1 MNNWIIPHGRRLL
14 SALSKKF
21 PDEQG
26 ILHKH
31 WEDLLLLFV
40 STPEKDWK
48 QQLKEFHFS
57 KELCDALVKAHLVQ
71 RARYSRKALGRIVPL
86 MEKGMYMEEARD
98 KCYPDNPVSNTST
111 TLNFKNFYH
120 VTRPATDRTLSQAIV
135 LIKALIREYGMPTHI
150 RISTSYEMGKPLS
163 LRKKHKRI
171 QENRDKKLAPLF
183 QTASDFLQRSI
194 TQDECT
200 RIILWSLQNHA
211 CMYTGT
217 MLTFAQALSPTDTA
231 VDHIIPYSDCS
242 DHSYNN
248 LVLVLR
254 SASTNRNHLP
264 GVTFGRDIRYRNRAS
279 ERSNR
284 KCRINLLVSQWTE
297 QDSINQ
303 RQRSL
308 SNPSPLLH
316 RFCPFSAA
324 HIICPR

>member
-1 MNNWIIPHGRRLL
+1 M
-14 SALSKKF
+14 
-21 PDEQG
+21 
-26 ILHKH
+26 
-31 WEDLLLLFV
+31 LLFV
-40 STPEKDWK
+40 STPEKYWK
-48 QQLKEFHFS
+48 QRLTEFHFS

-86 MEKGMYMEEARD
+86 MEKGMSMEEARD

-111 TLNFKNFYH
+111 KLNFKNFYH
-120 VTRPATDRTLSQAIV
+120 ITRPATDRTLSQAIV

-163 LRKKHKRI
+163 LRKKHKSI

-231 VDHIIPYSDCS
+231 VDHIIPYSDCY

-284 KCRINLLVSQWTE
+284 KCRINLLASQ
-297 QDSINQ
+297 
-303 RQRSL
+303 
-308 SNPSPLLH
+308 
-316 RFCPFSAA
+316 
-324 HIICPR
+324 